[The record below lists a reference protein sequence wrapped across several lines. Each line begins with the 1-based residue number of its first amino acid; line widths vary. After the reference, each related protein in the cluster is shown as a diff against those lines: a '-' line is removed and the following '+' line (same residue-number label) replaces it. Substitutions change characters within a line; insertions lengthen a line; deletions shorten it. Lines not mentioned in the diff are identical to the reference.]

1 MKLRNVRLGIG
12 TRRLARDERGAAAV
26 ELALILPFIML
37 ILLGTIEFGR
47 AWNVRQTLVDAAR
60 EGARVAAVGNS
71 ITEPAALRTLVENTV
86 RNRAETARLD
96 LTRLTVAHAGVAGGA
111 GNTVSVTLNYQYA
124 IITSQVILRRTT
136 IPMSTTAVM
145 RNE

>member
-1 MKLRNVRLGIG
+1 MKLRKTVEGHG
-12 TRRLARDERGAAAV
+12 ARRLVRDERGAAAV
-26 ELALILPFIML
+26 ELALVLPLILL

-71 ITEPAALRTLVENTV
+71 ITEAGALRTLVENTV
-86 RNRAETARLD
+86 RNRAQTAQLD
-96 LTRLTVAHAGVAGGA
+96 LSRLTISHTGVGGGA

-124 IITSQVILRRTT
+124 IITSQVILQRSS